1 MRKISKPET
10 DRQRAARCSREWFA
24 LDNVVAFYGGKT
36 ALGAHFGLSYQA
48 VQHWYNN
55 GVPVERCATLETLTH
70 GKVQCEQLR
79 EDYRSLTERPYRL
92 LKAIFRA
99 GDKPCIYLSGP
110 MTGCP
115 ELNFPAFHFEATRL
129 RAAGLDVVSPAEVK
143 LEGKPGWADYMRADI
158 RQMMRC
164 SAICMLPGWESSRG
178 AKIEYDLALAL
189 GFELMLAGDGV

>member
-1 MRKISKPET
+1 MRKISE
-10 DRQRAARCSREWFA
+10 RQVAERRAREWVA
-24 LDNVVAFYGGKT
+24 LDNVRLAVGSKT
-36 ALGAHFGLSYQA
+36 ALARALGISYQA

-55 GVPVERCATLETLTH
+55 GVPVERCAALETLTH
-70 GKVQCEQLR
+70 GTVQCEQLR

-92 LKAIFRA
+92 LKAIYRA
-99 GDKPCIYLSGP
+99 GDKPCVYLSGP

-115 ELNFPAFHFEATRL
+115 ELNFPAFHVEAARL

-178 AKIEYDLALAL
+178 AKIEHDLALAL